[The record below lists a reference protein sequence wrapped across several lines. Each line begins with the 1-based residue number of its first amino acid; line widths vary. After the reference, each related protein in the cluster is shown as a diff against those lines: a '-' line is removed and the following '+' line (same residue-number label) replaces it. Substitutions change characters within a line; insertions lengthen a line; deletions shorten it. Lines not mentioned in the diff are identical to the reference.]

1 MPSLRTFFVNAE
13 RFDDKPRVGDVM
25 IYGPGDPEGS
35 HAGLVEE
42 VLDDGTVIT
51 LDGNWS
57 DKIVRV
63 RRSPAD
69 IVGFGHPPYSTEEA
83 SFMSLSPEEQKDLLA
98 FTKAT
103 NAAVGRLEI
112 AIRDPKIGPAG
123 PGRRA
128 QEEDRANWENRSRA
142 RRARGVPTETRLR
155 TAGTFVLGRRSCPS
169 PARVRHR
176 RGRAGS
182 QAGHRRGPG
191 ATDPRRHREGR
202 ARARRR
208 LRPARPEGDP
218 GRGGAGPA
226 GRPSRRRGGGGHRR
240 LRRDAELRRRH
251 RPPDIAA
258 SVDRQGD
265 RPDGFVVWNDEVYGD
280 TNGDGLAELPV
291 SRAPDGGSVAFLAKV
306 LGATTTTSTID
317 RSGVRNFARPFA
329 ELVFGALPGAD
340 PLLVSIP
347 VLSDSPS
354 FRLDGRMVYVML
366 HGDHHDTSQ
375 FEGEKEN
382 RQRVPAAT
390 LANVPTENAGV
401 VLAGCCWGG
410 LISNEIAS
418 ECPPEKDPGQRSPE
432 NSMAMKFLE
441 GGSIAF
447 VGCTGLHYSPMKEP
461 FEYNGRP
468 MHESFWRH
476 VLAGDPPAVALHK
489 ARDEFGAAYPT
500 GRRRRS
506 ASPSSPRSGASSPV
520 WAWVGRKGGR
530 RDATFAR

>member
-1 MPSLRTFFVNAE
+1 MFVTDVAALGAKLDTGEAQVRPILDAIEKAGHALVDVSGRRDQKAILAEEVRARLADHPDAEGVVVIGGYDVMPSFAV
-13 RFDDKPRVGDVM
+13 D
-25 IYGPGDPEGS
+25 
-35 HAGLVEE
+35 
-42 VLDDGTVIT
+42 TV
-51 LDGNWS
+51 
-57 DKIVRV
+57 
-63 RRSPAD
+63 
-69 IVGFGHPPYSTEEA
+69 
-83 SFMSLSPEEQKDLLA
+83 
-98 FTKAT
+98 
-103 NAAVGRLEI
+103 
-112 AIRDPKIGPAG
+112 
-123 PGRRA
+123 
-128 QEEDRANWENRSRA
+128 
-142 RRARGVPTETRLR
+142 
-155 TAGTFVLGRRSCPS
+155 
-169 PARVRHR
+169 
-176 RGRAGS
+176 
-182 QAGHRRGPG
+182 
-191 ATDPRRHREGR
+191 
-202 ARARRR
+202 
-208 LRPARPEGDP
+208 
-218 GRGGAGPA
+218 
-226 GRPSRRRGGGGHRR
+226 
-240 LRRDAELRRRH
+240 
-251 RPPDIAA
+251 PPDIAA

-382 RQRVPAAT
+382 RQRVSAAT

-461 FEYNGRP
+461 FDYNGRP

-476 VLAGDPPAVALHK
+476 VLEGDPPAVALHK
-489 ARDEFGAAYPT
+489 ARDEFGAGIPHGQETAQ
-500 GRRRRS
+500 R
-506 ASPSSPRSGASSPV
+506 
-520 WAWVGRKGGR
+520 
-530 RDATFAR
+530 FAIESKIWRQFTCLGLGW

>member
-1 MPSLRTFFVNAE
+1 MFVTDVAALRAKLDTDGARVQPILDAIENAGHALVDIAGRRDQKAIMAAEVRARLAEHPDAEGVVVIGGYDVMPSFAV
-13 RFDDKPRVGDVM
+13 D
-25 IYGPGDPEGS
+25 
-35 HAGLVEE
+35 
-42 VLDDGTVIT
+42 TV
-51 LDGNWS
+51 
-57 DKIVRV
+57 
-63 RRSPAD
+63 
-69 IVGFGHPPYSTEEA
+69 
-83 SFMSLSPEEQKDLLA
+83 
-98 FTKAT
+98 
-103 NAAVGRLEI
+103 
-112 AIRDPKIGPAG
+112 
-123 PGRRA
+123 
-128 QEEDRANWENRSRA
+128 
-142 RRARGVPTETRLR
+142 
-155 TAGTFVLGRRSCPS
+155 
-169 PARVRHR
+169 
-176 RGRAGS
+176 
-182 QAGHRRGPG
+182 
-191 ATDPRRHREGR
+191 
-202 ARARRR
+202 
-208 LRPARPEGDP
+208 
-218 GRGGAGPA
+218 
-226 GRPSRRRGGGGHRR
+226 
-240 LRRDAELRRRH
+240 
-251 RPPDIAA
+251 PPDIAG

-340 PLLVSIP
+340 PLLVSVP

-382 RQRVPAAT
+382 RQRVPAAS

-410 LISNEIAS
+410 LISDEIAS
-418 ECPPEKDPGQRSPE
+418 ECPPDKDPGQRSPE

-461 FEYNGRP
+461 FDYNGRP

-476 VLAGDPPAVALHK
+476 VLAGDAPAVALHK
-489 ARDEFGAAYPT
+489 ARDEFGAAIPHGQET
-500 GRRRRS
+500 AQR
-506 ASPSSPRSGASSPV
+506 
-520 WAWVGRKGGR
+520 
-530 RDATFAR
+530 FAIESKIWRQFTCLGLGW